1 MTAADADINRI
12 AFGNGRYTPTALQIR
27 LVVAFLQSDG
37 TKSPALVL
45 RDVLGGKYAT
55 WYQWQ
60 HINPEFLPWWNECL
74 ERTAGGTTLQQ
85 VHLAIA
91 RRALKGSATDARTYL
106 ERFDPKYKP
115 SSSVTLDAGFTP
127 GSVAGSNARQRALQT
142 RQNDEVTPVNY

>member
-12 AFGNGRYTPTALQIR
+12 VFGNGRYTPTALQIR

-55 WYQWQ
+55 WYQWK
-60 HINPEFLPWWNECL
+60 HINPEFLPWWKECL
-74 ERTAGGTTLQQ
+74 ESVLSDSLLTR

-91 RRALKGSATDARTYL
+91 RRALKG
-106 ERFDPKYKP
+106 
-115 SSSVTLDAGFTP
+115 
-127 GSVAGSNARQRALQT
+127 
-142 RQNDEVTPVNY
+142 